1 MLKNIIL
8 KMIADKK
15 QRNILA
21 VSSSTVIEPI
31 NCELSENMKAQIEM
45 LEWTNNA
52 FDKYATKV
60 LMIPKEMF
68 GSK

>member
-1 MLKNIIL
+1 MNNNNKNSAL
-8 KMIADKK
+8 NKP
-15 QRNILA
+15 A

-31 NCELSENMKAQIEM
+31 NCELSESMKSHIEM
-45 LEWTNNA
+45 LEWTNKL
-52 FDKYATKV
+52 FDESRKQ

>member
-1 MLKNIIL
+1 MEKDNLKNEQQCAIH
-8 KMIADKK
+8 D
-15 QRNILA
+15 

-31 NCELSENMKAQIEM
+31 NYELSENIKANIEM
-45 LEWTNNA
+45 LEWTKNE

>member
-1 MLKNIIL
+1 MNKDNLKHE
-8 KMIADKK
+8 K
-15 QRNILA
+15 QCAIHD

-31 NCELSENMKAQIEM
+31 NCELSESMKAHIEM
-45 LEWTNNA
+45 LEWTKNA

-60 LMIPKEMF
+60 LMMPKEMF